1 MTRVQ
6 KERFPT
12 PEAYEAVR
20 GVFKFAPADIQ
31 AMKPGAR
38 MMHPLPR
45 VGEIAPGCDADPR
58 AAYWRQVE
66 NGMYVR
72 MALLAKVLGV
82 EPNCPTILPRRRSPT
97 LRRTQ
102 PKFNTTST
110 SSIRPAS

>member
-1 MTRVQ
+1 MGTPEGRVIFPSRFCAALLARTDILYVTRVQ

-45 VGEIAPGCDADPR
+45 VGEIDPGCDADPR
-58 AAYWRQVE
+58 AAYWRQGE

-82 EPNCPTILPRRRSPT
+82 EP
-97 LRRTQ
+97 
-102 PKFNTTST
+102 K
-110 SSIRPAS
+110 